1 MLVVVGAE
9 GQWPARGQGLSAAR
23 RKSEQPSLV
32 AGTSPPLPT
41 PPSRPQHPRCSQ
53 LGADD

>member
-1 MLVVVGAE
+1 MLVAVGAE

-41 PPSRPQHPRCSQ
+41 PHSRPQHPRCSQ